1 MCFSTSSGARSC
13 RSKHTTRRGRRTV
26 AALAEQRVVCDKRS
40 RRVRAG
46 IRQRIHSFVTDTHSF
61 RAYFFAL
68 SRWTAARGQASMSR
82 VGSVSMSRR
91 VGRCASQSL
100 LGLTVADCG
109 RNSLKNAVGKL
120 IASAAK
126 LTTPGED
133 DGART
138 AWQLGPQ
145 LNLGL
150 TTCVDVR

>member
-1 MCFSTSSGARSC
+1 M
-13 RSKHTTRRGRRTV
+13 
-26 AALAEQRVVCDKRS
+26 
-40 RRVRAG
+40 
-46 IRQRIHSFVTDTHSF
+46 
-61 RAYFFAL
+61 
-68 SRWTAARGQASMSR
+68 AARGQAC

-109 RNSLKNAVGKL
+109 RTSLTNAVGKL

-133 DGART
+133 DART
-138 AWQLGPQ
+138 AWQLG
-145 LNLGL
+145 LGL